1 MKTTSLAKFVF
12 ILMAAVLVLGACA
25 PAVVNTPAPTAVP
38 VEPTAAPATVYRIA
52 SDATW
57 PPFESVNE
65 STKAIEGFDVDL
77 LTAIAAEAGFQFEIV
92 NVGWDALLT
101 GMAQCQYDGAIS
113 AMTITEER
121 ALAFNFSDPYLAA
134 GQVVSINKE
143 TTDIKGVADLVGKK
157 IGVQIGTTG
166 TIESEKIE
174 GAEVKTYDS
183 VDLAF
188 QDLINK
194 QVDAVVADYPTAV
207 SFVGVNSDKLMTIG
221 DVFTS
226 EQYGIA
232 VCKTNTE
239 LLGLLNKGLTAVKAK
254 GLIPELEKKW
264 LAAPA
269 Q

>member
-12 ILMAAVLVLGACA
+12 ILMAAVLVLGACT

-38 VEPTAAPATVYRIA
+38 VEPTAAPAMVYRIA

-65 STKAIEGFDVDL
+65 TTKAIEGFDIDL
-77 LTAIAAEAGFQFEIV
+77 LTAVAAEAGFKFEVV
-92 NVGWDALLT
+92 NVGFDALLT

-121 ALAFNFSDPYLAA
+121 QKAFNFSDPYLAA
-134 GQVVSINKE
+134 GQVVSINKD
-143 TTDIKGVADLVGKK
+143 TTDIKSVADLVGKK

-166 TIESEKIE
+166 AIESAKIKD
-174 GAEVKTYDS
+174 AEVKTYDTL
-183 VDLAF
+183 DLAF

-207 SFVGVNSDKLMTIG
+207 SFVGVNSDKLMTTG

-226 EQYGIA
+226 ENYGIA

-239 LLGLLNKGLTAVKAK
+239 LLALLNKGLAAVKAK

-264 LAAPA
+264 LAAG

>member
-57 PPFESVNE
+57 PPFKSVNE

-77 LTAIAAEAGFQFEIV
+77 FTAIAAEAGFQFEIV

-121 ALAFNFSDPYLAA
+121 A
-134 GQVVSINKE
+134 
-143 TTDIKGVADLVGKK
+143 
-157 IGVQIGTTG
+157 
-166 TIESEKIE
+166 
-174 GAEVKTYDS
+174 
-183 VDLAF
+183 
-188 QDLINK
+188 
-194 QVDAVVADYPTAV
+194 
-207 SFVGVNSDKLMTIG
+207 
-221 DVFTS
+221 
-226 EQYGIA
+226 
-232 VCKTNTE
+232 
-239 LLGLLNKGLTAVKAK
+239 
-254 GLIPELEKKW
+254 
-264 LAAPA
+264 
-269 Q
+269 